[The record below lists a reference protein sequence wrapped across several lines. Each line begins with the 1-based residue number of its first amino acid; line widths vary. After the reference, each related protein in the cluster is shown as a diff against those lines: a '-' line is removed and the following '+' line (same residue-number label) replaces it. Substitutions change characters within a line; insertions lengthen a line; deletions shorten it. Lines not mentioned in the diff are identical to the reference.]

1 MDSRYPEII
10 KDGIFFTRFTKPGW
24 VKDTMS
30 DWKKEQQLTKTV
42 KAKHWLHADGR
53 EDWLSGKKRPIH
65 AVFTLQIR
73 ELIQTS
79 FHSTKCYWVL

>member
-10 KDGIFFTRFTKPGW
+10 KDGIFFTKITKPGW

-42 KAKHWLHADGR
+42 KAKHWLHADG
-53 EDWLSGKKRPIH
+53 
-65 AVFTLQIR
+65 
-73 ELIQTS
+73 
-79 FHSTKCYWVL
+79 